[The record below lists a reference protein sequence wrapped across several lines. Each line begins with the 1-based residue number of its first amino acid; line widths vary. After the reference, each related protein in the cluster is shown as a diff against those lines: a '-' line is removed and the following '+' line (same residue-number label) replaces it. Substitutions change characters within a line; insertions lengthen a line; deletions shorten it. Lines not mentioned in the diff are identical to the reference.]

1 MKRTVTYTQVKSLIG
16 STQTIRATLKGLGLR
31 HMHKTVTRND
41 TPELRGMLG
50 KVQHLVQIVEV
61 KEC

>member
-1 MKRTVTYTQVKSLIG
+1 MKRNVTYTQVKSVIG
-16 STQTIRATLKGLGLR
+16 STKSIRATVKGLGLQHT
-31 HMHKTVTRND
+31 HMVVTRND

-50 KVQHLVQIVEV
+50 KVQHLVQVIEV